1 MGAGQAENLGSNS
14 CFGTE
19 LVRLRSLLTSQV
31 GITPH
36 ALQAQLETRSSV
48 NDEHG
53 ARYPNWLPGN
63 SAQSLKAMLPQ
74 KVAETKMHMS
84 F

>member
-1 MGAGQAENLGSNS
+1 MEWGGSSNLGSNS

-19 LVRLRSLLTSQV
+19 LVRLRSLTSQV

-48 NDEHG
+48 NVNTVPDIPAG
-53 ARYPNWLPGN
+53 CLRIQLSP
-63 SAQSLKAMLPQ
+63 
-74 KVAETKMHMS
+74 
-84 F
+84 